1 LEEIVNLTVDG
12 IIPGDNE
19 FIYVVHADCEDEAK
33 EVEKLLN
40 EKLPDVKVEIGY
52 IGPII
57 GASIGADAV
66 GIFSW
71 GKSCE
76 RFTV

>member
-1 LEEIVNLTVDG
+1 MFESLLMYMLIG
-12 IIPGDNE
+12 G
-19 FIYVVHADCEDEAK
+19 ED
-33 EVEKLLN
+33 
-40 EKLPDVKVEIGY
+40 Y
-52 IGPII
+52 FIGPII

>member
-1 LEEIVNLTVDG
+1 MCSSDLEVVDLLKEK
-12 IIPGDNE
+12 IPG
-19 FIYVVHADCEDEAK
+19 
-33 EVEKLLN
+33 
-40 EKLPDVKVEIGY
+40 VKIEIGY